1 MSACQHFTK
10 HQNARSLLGKNLP
23 NFVPPIQFTL
33 LMWGHIKNRG
43 KGTLRKSRLL
53 SNTKR
58 EENRIE
64 L

>member
-1 MSACQHFTK
+1 MSAWQHFKK

-43 KGTLRKSRLL
+43 NRKPPKLMLL
-53 SNTKR
+53 SSTKGEKIR
-58 EENRIE
+58 
-64 L
+64 